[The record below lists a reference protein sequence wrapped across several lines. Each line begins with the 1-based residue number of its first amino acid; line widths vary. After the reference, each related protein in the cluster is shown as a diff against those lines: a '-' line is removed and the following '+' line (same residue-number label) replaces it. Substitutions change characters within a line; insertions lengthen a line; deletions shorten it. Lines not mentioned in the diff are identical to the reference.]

1 MDHDETGCQAPNRPT
16 LCINNC
22 GFFGHA
28 ATRNMCSKC
37 HRETVLKDEQARFAA
52 SSIENIVNGT
62 SSKGKEA
69 VVAAPAAAAVDV
81 KSGEVETKD
90 INTQVSSDPS
100 IAQPSE
106 AKKAGPSRCLTCRK
120 RVGLTGFSCRCG
132 NLFCAAHR
140 YSDKHD
146 CPFDYQSA
154 AQNAIAKANPVVKA
168 DKLDKI

>member
-16 LCINNC
+16 LCVNNC

-37 HRETVLKDEQARFAA
+37 HRETVLKDEQARLAA
-52 SSIENIVNGT
+52 SSFDNIVNGN
-62 SSKGKEA
+62 SSKGKE
-69 VVAAPAAAAVDV
+69 VVAAAATVDV
-81 KSGEVETKD
+81 KSGEVETKV
-90 INTQVSSDPS
+90 INVQVSSDPS
-100 IAQPSE
+100 VGQPSE
-106 AKKAGPSRCLTCRK
+106 AKKTGPSRCLTCRK

-146 CPFDYQSA
+146 CPFDYQAA
-154 AQNAIAKANPVVKA
+154 AQSAIAKANPVVKA